1 MVDVTFDF
9 SNMDEFDALAQSVT
23 AKLNC
28 DISIVSVVQDD
39 ALLALGHS
47 RTDTDIEGRAL
58 VARDT
63 ICAHTI
69 AANAPIRIADVRRD
83 RKLNNTPVAL
93 EWDIAAYLG
102 VPLRI
107 GAGSVVGAICALS
120 NAPRLWNDQEIVYLE
135 AIGDLVESKIE
146 RLILRYEQQ
155 ALSAAL
161 AENDAI
167 LSTLAAAGG
176 NAMTVHNDAGELVFA
191 NDATRADLD
200 LTYQELLVL
209 PQAAQRLAQ
218 NGARS
223 GAVSVDMPGRPSQAL
238 HVQLY
243 APNAGLTLAEW
254 RRSDMV

>member
-1 MVDVTFDF
+1 
-9 SNMDEFDALAQSVT
+9 MDEFDAVAQSVA

-28 DISIVSVVQDD
+28 ALSLVSVLQDD

-47 RTDTDIEGRAL
+47 NSETRVDERTVL
-58 VARDT
+58 ARDT
-63 ICAHTI
+63 ICAHTV
-69 AANAPIRIADVRRD
+69 ASNAPLRIADVRKD
-83 RKLNNTPVAL
+83 SKLKHAPTVEAF
-93 EWDIAAYLG
+93 DIGAYLG
-102 VPLRI
+102 VPLRQDDGTPI
-107 GAGSVVGAICALS
+107 GAICALS
-120 NAPRLWNDQEIVYLE
+120 NAPRLWSDHEVTYLE
-135 AIGDLVESKIE
+135 AIADLVESKIE
-146 RLILRYEQQ
+146 RLTLRYEQE

-167 LSTLAAAGG
+167 LSTLAAASG

-209 PQAAQRLAQ
+209 PRAAQRLAQ
-218 NGARS
+218 GGARS

-238 HVQLY
+238 HVQLH

-254 RRSDMV
+254 RRSDIV